1 MLRSLL
7 VLAMVAAA
15 TPVLADCDHFKWSVA
30 RERALFAGSM
40 TALPAVGASAQ
51 VGAAYALA
59 LAKDASLPLP
69 SERAAQPGRHG
80 AVVNVSGVKAG
91 LYQITLSQE
100 GWIDVAQNGARVK
113 SSAFSGQHDCPGV
126 RKTVQFQLGADA
138 MTVQISDAAE
148 ESVNFAILPAN

>member
-15 TPVLADCDHFKWSVA
+15 TPALADCDHFKWRVA
-30 RERALFAGSM
+30 RERALFAG
-40 TALPAVGASAQ
+40 LPAVGASAQ
-51 VGAAYALA
+51 VGVAYNLA
-59 LAKDASLPLP
+59 LAKDPSSPLP

-80 AVVNVSGVKAG
+80 VAVNVSGVKAG

-100 GWIDVAQNGARVK
+100 GWIDVAQNGAAVK

-126 RKTVQFQLGADA
+126 RKTVRFQLGAGA

-148 ESVNFAILPAN
+148 ENVNLVILPAN